1 MKKLMMMMVMA
12 AFCLTTNAQNT
23 QHENGSF
30 TLQPMVG
37 VGFGALGGHYYTTGS
52 TKKVDDKM
60 RVGLVAGV
68 EGEYFV
74 SDWFTASAGVMY
86 AMQGWRV
93 NDNGSKWNM
102 NLDFINIPV
111 LANFYVTEG
120 LALKVGVQPGFLVSA
135 KADGSSSAGKD
146 YAKKFSLAVPVGV
159 SYEFENGLTFDFRAN
174 FALTKINKIDIPS
187 VDDDTRSNL
196 LQLTVGYKFEL

>member
-1 MKKLMMMMVMA
+1 
-12 AFCLTTNAQNT
+12 
-23 QHENGSF
+23 
-30 TLQPMVG
+30 
-37 VGFGALGGHYYTTGS
+37 
-52 TKKVDDKM
+52 
-60 RVGLVAGV
+60 
-68 EGEYFV
+68 
-74 SDWFTASAGVMY
+74 
-86 AMQGWRV
+86 
-93 NDNGSKWNM
+93 M

-111 LANFYVTEG
+111 LTNFYVTEG

-146 YAKKFSLAVPVGV
+146 YAKKFSLALPVGV